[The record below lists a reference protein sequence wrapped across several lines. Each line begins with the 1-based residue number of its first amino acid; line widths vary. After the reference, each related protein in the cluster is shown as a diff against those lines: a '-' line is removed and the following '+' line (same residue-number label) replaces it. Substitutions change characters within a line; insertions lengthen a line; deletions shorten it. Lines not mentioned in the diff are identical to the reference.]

1 MKDTLFH
8 FSCFNA
14 VHQDDSSVGLMGGQL
29 RIPGSLLRK
38 HVFDPVVN
46 QVRFYRSILY
56 CTTRRTTGPYL
67 DWGTNE
73 QGGRAYSCAPPCGR
87 VRRK

>member
-1 MKDTLFH
+1 MMVSTRKCDCLMPVANLIYKDTLFH

-14 VHQDDSSVGLMGGQL
+14 VDKDDSSVGLMGGQL

-46 QVRFYRSILY
+46 QVCFYRSSFCFSFFIVLMH
-56 CTTRRTTGPYL
+56 RTTGPYL
-67 DWGTNE
+67 D
-73 QGGRAYSCAPPCGR
+73 
-87 VRRK
+87 